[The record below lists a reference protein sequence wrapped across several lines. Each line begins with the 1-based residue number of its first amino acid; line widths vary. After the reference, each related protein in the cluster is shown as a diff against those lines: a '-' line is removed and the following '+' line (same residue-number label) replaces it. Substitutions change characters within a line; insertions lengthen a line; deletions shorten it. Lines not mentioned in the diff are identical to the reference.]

1 MANPG
6 FPITLDVKGR
16 PCVVLGGDEE
26 AADKVHRLL
35 DAGAKV
41 TVVSPT
47 LNDAL
52 RKLAAAAK
60 VIHRVRL
67 FRGQDA
73 EGALLVINTL
83 RTDEDLSR
91 SLYELATKEK
101 FLLCS
106 LDQPE
111 YSNAWLPAVV
121 SRGHLRCAVS
131 TSGTAPAL
139 ASRLRQDLE
148 EIFDGTFQSFLEWL
162 SSVRESVQGSESDA
176 ERRRTL
182 LRDAVSGFK
191 LSGKIDYPKAWL
203 DERAKVKS

>member
-16 PCVVLGGDEE
+16 LCVVLGGDEE
-26 AADKVHRLL
+26 ASDKAQRLL

-52 RKLAAAAK
+52 RKLTAGAK

-73 EGALLVINTL
+73 DGACLVINTL
-83 RTDEDLSR
+83 RADEEFSR
-91 SLYELATKEK
+91 ALYEQAIRDK
-101 FLLCS
+101 FLLVS
-106 LDQPE
+106 LDQPD
-111 YSNAWLPAVV
+111 YSNVWMPAVL
-121 SRGHLRCAVS
+121 SRGHLRCAIS
-131 TSGTAPAL
+131 TSGVAPAL

-148 EIFDGTFQSFLEWL
+148 QVFDDTFQSFMDWL
-162 SSVRESVQGSESDA
+162 ASVRESLQEGESDG
-176 ERRRTL
+176 ERRRML
-182 LRDAVSGFK
+182 LREAVDGFR
-191 LSGKIDYPKAWL
+191 LTAKIDYPKAWQNQK
-203 DERAKVKS
+203 AK

>member
-16 PCVVLGGDEE
+16 LCVVLGGDEE
-26 AADKVHRLL
+26 ASDKAQRLL

-52 RKLAAAAK
+52 RKLTAGAK

-73 EGALLVINTL
+73 DGACLVINTL
-83 RTDEDLSR
+83 RADEEFSR
-91 SLYELATKEK
+91 ALYEQAIRDK
-101 FLLCS
+101 FLLVS
-106 LDQPE
+106 LDQPD
-111 YSNAWLPAVV
+111 YSNVWMPAVL
-121 SRGHLRCAVS
+121 SRGHLRCAIS
-131 TSGTAPAL
+131 TSGVAPAL

-148 EIFDGTFQSFLEWL
+148 QVFDDTFQSFMDWL
-162 SSVRESVQGSESDA
+162 ASVRESLQEGESDG

-182 LRDAVSGFK
+182 LREAVDGFR
-191 LSGKIDYPKAWL
+191 LTAKIDYPKAWQNQK
-203 DERAKVKS
+203 AK

>member
-16 PCVVLGGDEE
+16 LCVVLGGDEE
-26 AADKVHRLL
+26 ASDKAQRLL

-52 RKLAAAAK
+52 RKLTAGAK

-73 EGALLVINTL
+73 DGACLVINTL
-83 RTDEDLSR
+83 RADEEFSR
-91 SLYELATKEK
+91 ALYEQAIRDK
-101 FLLCS
+101 FLLVS
-106 LDQPE
+106 LDQPD
-111 YSNAWLPAVV
+111 YSNVWMPAVL
-121 SRGHLRCAVS
+121 SRGHLRCAIS
-131 TSGTAPAL
+131 TSGVAPAL

-148 EIFDGTFQSFLEWL
+148 QVFDDTFQSFMDWL
-162 SSVRESVQGSESDA
+162 ASVRESLQDGESDG
-176 ERRRTL
+176 ERRRML
-182 LRDAVSGFK
+182 LREAVDGFR
-191 LSGKIDYPKAWL
+191 LTAKIDYPKAWQNQK
-203 DERAKVKS
+203 AK